1 MLPLELS
8 VNRADITSVTLTSAV
23 NDKRV
28 YRSKYEIYV
37 GAAWH
42 DPCFSLTTERYS
54 PMRLRLALLLLVL
67 TTPAAAQTLSAPDD
81 AFISPSRPV
90 PVGKA
95 PTMQTKL
102 VKDTPGEQVYSIIFY
117 KADDVMSG
125 LTDFAIDHK
134 VSDAHFTAIGA
145 VSGATLA
152 WLDIPKKMYRR
163 IAVTQQVEV
172 LSLIG
177 DIAVFDGVPVVHMH
191 AVLCKSDG
199 STIGGHVFELISN
212 PTVEVFMTVN
222 TTPLRKKSDDASG
235 MKLID
240 PAQ

>member
-1 MLPLELS
+1 
-8 VNRADITSVTLTSAV
+8 
-23 NDKRV
+23 
-28 YRSKYEIYV
+28 
-37 GAAWH
+37 
-42 DPCFSLTTERYS
+42 
-54 PMRLRLALLLLVL
+54 MRLRLTLLLLVF
-67 TTPAAAQTLSAPDD
+67 TTPVIAQTPAPNNG
-81 AFISPSRPV
+81 ALISPSRPV

-95 PTMQTKL
+95 PAVQAKL
-102 VKDTPGEQVYSIIFY
+102 VKNTPGEQVYSIIFF
-117 KADDVMSG
+117 KDDDVMSG
-125 LTDFAIDHK
+125 LTDFAISHK

-152 WLDIPKKMYRR
+152 WLDIPKKMYHR

-172 LSLIG
+172 VSLIG
-177 DIAVFDGVPVVHMH
+177 DIAIFNGVPIVHMH

-199 STIGGHVFELISN
+199 STVAGHVFELITN

-222 TTPLRKKSDDASG
+222 TTPLTKKADDASG

>member
-1 MLPLELS
+1 
-8 VNRADITSVTLTSAV
+8 
-23 NDKRV
+23 
-28 YRSKYEIYV
+28 
-37 GAAWH
+37 
-42 DPCFSLTTERYS
+42 
-54 PMRLRLALLLLVL
+54 MRPRLALLLLIM
-67 TTPAAAQTLSAPDD
+67 TTPAMAQAPSVPKDT
-81 AFISPSRPV
+81 FISPSRPV

-95 PTMQTKL
+95 PAMQAKL

-117 KADDVMSG
+117 KDDDVMSG
-125 LTDFAIDHK
+125 LTDFAIAHK

-172 LSLIG
+172 VSLIG
-177 DIAVFDGVPVVHMH
+177 DIAVFNGVPVVHMH
-191 AVLCKSDG
+191 AGLCKSDG
-199 STIGGHVFELISN
+199 STIAGHVFELISN
-212 PTVEVFMTVN
+212 PTVEVFMTVD
-222 TTPLRKKSDDASG
+222 TTPLGKKADDASG

>member
-1 MLPLELS
+1 
-8 VNRADITSVTLTSAV
+8 
-23 NDKRV
+23 
-28 YRSKYEIYV
+28 
-37 GAAWH
+37 
-42 DPCFSLTTERYS
+42 
-54 PMRLRLALLLLVL
+54 MRLRQTLLLLFL
-67 TTPAAAQTLSAPDD
+67 ATPAMAQTTAAPNDT
-81 AFISPSRPV
+81 FISPSRPV

-95 PTMQTKL
+95 STMQAKL
-102 VKDTPGEQVYSIIFY
+102 VKDTPDEQVYSIIFY
-117 KADDVMSG
+117 KDDEVLSG
-125 LTDFAIDHK
+125 LTDFAIAHK

-172 LSLIG
+172 VSLTG
-177 DIAVFDGVPVVHMH
+177 DIAVFNGVPVVHMH
-191 AVLCKSDG
+191 TVLSKSDG
-199 STIGGHVFELISN
+199 NTIAGHVFELATN

-222 TTPLRKKSDDASG
+222 KTPLGEKADDLSG

>member
-1 MLPLELS
+1 
-8 VNRADITSVTLTSAV
+8 
-23 NDKRV
+23 
-28 YRSKYEIYV
+28 
-37 GAAWH
+37 
-42 DPCFSLTTERYS
+42 
-54 PMRLRLALLLLVL
+54 MRLRLTLLLLFL
-67 TTPAAAQTLSAPDD
+67 TTPALAQKPAASND

-95 PTMQTKL
+95 PAMQAKL

-117 KADDVMSG
+117 KDDEVMSG
-125 LTDFAIDHK
+125 LTDFAISHK

-177 DIAVFDGVPVVHMH
+177 DIAVFNGVPVVHMH
-191 AVLCKSDG
+191 AVLCKPDG
-199 STIGGHVFELISN
+199 STVGGHVFELMSN
-212 PTVEVFMTVN
+212 PTVEVFMTIDE
-222 TTPLRKKSDDASG
+222 TPLAKKADDASG
-235 MKLID
+235 MKLIA